1 MKKTYVKPEILFED
15 FTLSTNIAGDCGSPT
30 KTPSSNQCGVEMT
43 GFGYV
48 FLVDITGCK
57 DYQVPPELDGI
68 QFDKICYDVPSSSN
82 SLFNS

>member
-1 MKKTYVKPEILFED
+1 
-15 FTLSTNIAGDCGSPT
+15 
-30 KTPSSNQCGVEMT
+30 MT